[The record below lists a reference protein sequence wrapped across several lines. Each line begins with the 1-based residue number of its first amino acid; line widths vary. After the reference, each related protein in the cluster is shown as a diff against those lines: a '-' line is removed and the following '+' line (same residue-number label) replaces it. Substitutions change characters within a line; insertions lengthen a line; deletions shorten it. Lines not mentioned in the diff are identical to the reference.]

1 MNRYL
6 SKPEKVSL
14 TRIMLLVDVL
24 DQVIAD
30 YQKAKGVDAEFLKY
44 LRTCR
49 TWGMKALKRRYDF
62 LDLDAAKDF
71 TRHIHHICISFIV
84 KVCELAHCHL
94 PSCLDVACNYR
105 DS

>member
-30 YQKAKGVDAEFLKY
+30 YQKAKGVD
-44 LRTCR
+44 
-49 TWGMKALKRRYDF
+49 YDGENMWES
-62 LDLDAAKDF
+62 DGEVHETPEEAAD
-71 TRHIHHICISFIV
+71 
-84 KVCELAHCHL
+84 
-94 PSCLDVACNYR
+94 
-105 DS
+105 